1 MFDSTDHVEG
11 FTTSRSLGFLL
22 RRSFKLMNQQAEQV
36 FAGRDVTLS
45 QWIVLRMIND
55 GLAATPG
62 EAARLL
68 GHNTGATSRLVDQ
81 LEGQGLVERRVR
93 IRTPRRGPG
102 TRGGTPRRG
111 GTVLA
116 RGGPAPRGSL
126 TAATGRRRVLTPGA
140 SGHAGAPSWFGVAS
154 CSKASTTARNG
165 CLTETG
171 LLTQATARDAHPR
184 EWRGKPPPLV

>member
-1 MFDSTDHVEG
+1 MFDSTGHVEG

-81 LEGQGLVERRVR
+81 LEGQGLVERRR
-93 IRTPRRGPG
+93 EGGDRR
-102 TRGGTPRRG
+102 
-111 GTVLA
+111 VV
-116 RGGPAPRGSL
+116 SL
-126 TAATGRRRVLTPGA
+126 VLTP
-140 SGHAGAPSWFGVAS
+140 AGKTQVKAWETDMQRFFDEMLAGFAPDEVTMLIDLLGRLV
-154 CSKASTTARNG
+154 
-165 CLTETG
+165 EG
-171 LLTQATARDAHPR
+171 LEARDSS
-184 EWRGKPPPLV
+184 